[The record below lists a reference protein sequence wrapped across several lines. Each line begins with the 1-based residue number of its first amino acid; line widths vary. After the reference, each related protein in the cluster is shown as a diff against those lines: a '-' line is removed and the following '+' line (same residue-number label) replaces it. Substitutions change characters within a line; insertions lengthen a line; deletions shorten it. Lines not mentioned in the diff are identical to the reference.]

1 MKTLKIYLA
10 IALFSI
16 SSLTFANTDNPLN
29 IKKEL
34 HTELVKLIGDN
45 VPFQIAEDVLA
56 EIDFT
61 VNQNNE
67 IVVIAVNSKNES
79 FDNYIK
85 NKLNYKK
92 VRVKGVKKGEFYQLP
107 VKIKKS

>member
-1 MKTLKIYLA
+1 MKTLKICLA

-29 IKKEL
+29 IKKDL
-34 HTELVKLIGDN
+34 HTELAKLIGDN
-45 VPFQIAEDVLA
+45 VPFQITEDILA

-67 IVVIAVNSKNES
+67 IVVIAVSSKNKN
-79 FDNYIK
+79 FDKYIK
-85 NKLNYKK
+85 YKLNYKK
-92 VRVKGVKKGEFYQLP
+92 VNVKGVKKGTFYQLP